1 LVLSWL
7 SPVVKPILIY
17 IGALVMVRLVGKR
30 ALGDL
35 SLFDFVVMAGIGD
48 VIILVGLENRVT
60 LGQGLFF
67 LGILGG
73 MEVLISLLVFRYP
86 RLARLIEGSPTML
99 IRSGYVIKDNLRREN
114 ISVNDL
120 RQELRKQGVTG
131 IHRVEKAFLES
142 NGEVSVILRDS
153 ILPKEKELQLQ
164 LAEIRHELQ
173 ALRRLLERGE

>member
-1 LVLSWL
+1 MVLSWL

-67 LGILGG
+67 W
-73 MEVLISLLVFRYP
+73 
-86 RLARLIEGSPTML
+86 
-99 IRSGYVIKDNLRREN
+99 
-114 ISVNDL
+114 
-120 RQELRKQGVTG
+120 
-131 IHRVEKAFLES
+131 AFWA
-142 NGEVSVILRDS
+142 VWRF
-153 ILPKEKELQLQ
+153 
-164 LAEIRHELQ
+164 
-173 ALRRLLERGE
+173 